1 MILLKN
7 FIALSE
13 EEKRLVLIWRNDFE
27 VSSFTKT
34 KNINLIEHL
43 KFIEEL
49 KYHKDKQYFLVYKEK
64 EAIGV
69 ISFVNITLHSCE
81 FGLYARPGLR
91 GIGKIL
97 MQEIKNYAF
106 NVLKVRI
113 LKACV
118 FKNNEKALKLY
129 EKNNFSI
136 ITEDENMFYISL
148 SNYSYEK
155 TILS

>member
-1 MILLKN
+1 MIFLKDFTTLN
-7 FIALSE
+7 E
-13 EEKRLVLIWRNDFE
+13 EEKRFVLKWRNDDE
-27 VSSFTKT
+27 ISSFTRIKSIT
-34 KNINLIEHL
+34 LKEHL

-81 FGLYARPGLR
+81 FGLYAKPGLR
-91 GIGKIL
+91 GMGKIL